1 MGEWLRN
8 DEKSLIFTQ
17 KSLVALF
24 QPQSRVKIPASHR
37 DKVLIALVILCL
49 SDDRMIVFAVFTHE
63 SLPGCLSAFVVYIN

>member
-24 QPQSRVKIPASHR
+24 QPQYRVKIPASHR

-49 SDDRMIVFAVFTHE
+49 SDDRMNVFAVFAHQ
-63 SLPGCLSAFVVYIN
+63 